1 MAACRPYLKFEAH
14 ECENN
19 HTGGRGGLDTGKLLK
34 AFNWDV
40 MLAKGSSR
48 RTCQIICACMSW
60 SIPLIS
66 GQIENNLRDLCNF
79 LLSSAALVM
88 AGEHADEDQPG
99 SCSALRWPEKGA
111 LARCWEARALVRE
124 QVGCQKKLLLWPSP
138 VLTGVASQN
147 ALKMNKYVV
156 ADIIKIWSGSCGEPQ
171 PPPVAWLRQEAYL
184 FVQNL
189 HATCPHMGIP

>member
-66 GQIENNLRDLCNF
+66 GQIENNLRIFATSCF
-79 LLSSAALVM
+79 QAPLLSWLANMRTKTSPAAAALCGGQRKEPWQG
-88 AGEHADEDQPG
+88 AGRQGLWFG
-99 SCSALRWPEKGA
+99 SKSGA
-111 LARCWEARALVRE
+111 KRNYCC
-124 QVGCQKKLLLWPSP
+124 GPLL
-138 VLTGVASQN
+138 
-147 ALKMNKYVV
+147 
-156 ADIIKIWSGSCGEPQ
+156 
-171 PPPVAWLRQEAYL
+171 
-184 FVQNL
+184 F
-189 HATCPHMGIP
+189 